1 MSAQDALNEFFSGA
15 KKGYSQGTEDL
26 RDAMFE
32 ARKRRGQDPND
43 ATQGERILGEHPLWT
58 TIRDMTG
65 TSRPED
71 REARRAAGLGVEK
84 TAAGNAGL
92 LLGRA
97 GMDLTTDASRRIWW
111 LLNAPQAVTSVVADE
126 AIRKSN
132 PELYK
137 MDYVT
142 RPGRGKDRRVGTQVE
157 NTKAAV
163 DLGILDEKSKRTKAG
178 YSKQYDPET
187 NKEYYTKRKH
197 SPGAVRSLAL
207 PASLAI
213 NTGMGLTNFMG
224 GSDGYEAA
232 LPSQDDPTKTSNV
245 IGEVAAKYILG
256 RTGNLLPWDEFSKV
270 RPDVSKGEYMAYKA
284 FKYDKEADLNPF
296 DDGKITLPTGVL
308 KATTE
313 GIHGPEVQFLG
324 RSLPVATTILPTATA
339 IAGTALGAYGGEGRG
354 KLGGVVPP
362 TKTPIRRGLIGGM
375 VGYGAGLITGNII
388 ENERRNRNQ
397 RGSGMPVTP
406 AYDPESTQIGL

>member
-1 MSAQDALNEFFSGA
+1 MSAQDALNEFISGA
-15 KKGYSQGTEDL
+15 KKGYGQGTEDL
-26 RDAMFE
+26 RDAMFT
-32 ARKRRGQDPND
+32 ARKQRGQDPND

-71 REARRAAGLGVEK
+71 REARRAMGLGVEK
-84 TAAGNAGL
+84 TVAGNAGL

-97 GMDLTTDASRRIWW
+97 GMDLTTDASRRVWW

-126 AIRKSN
+126 VIRKNN
-132 PELYK
+132 PDLYK
-137 MDYVT
+137 MEYVE
-142 RPGRGKDRRVGTQVE
+142 RPGGSKNPNVKQDRRVGAIPE
-157 NTKAAV
+157 NQKTAV
-163 DLGILDEKSKRTKAG
+163 DMGVLDEKTKRMKAG
-178 YSKQYDPET
+178 YSKQKDPDT
-187 NKEYYTKRKH
+187 GKEYYTKRKY
-197 SPGAVRSLAL
+197 SPGQVRSLAL

-213 NTGMGLTNFMG
+213 NTGMGLTNFTG

-232 LPSQDDPTKTSNV
+232 LPSQEDPTKTSNV

-256 RTGNLLPWDEFSKV
+256 RTGNLLPWDEFKKV
-270 RPDVSKGEYMAYKA
+270 RPDVSKGEYMRYKA
-284 FKYDKEADLNPF
+284 FKYDKEADLNPL

-324 RSLPVATTILPTATA
+324 RSLPVATTILPTVTA
-339 IAGTALGAYGGEGRG
+339 IAGTAA
-354 KLGGVVPP
+354 GVR
-362 TKTPIRRGLIGGM
+362 TKTPIRSGLIGGLA
-375 VGYGAGLITGNII
+375 GYAGGFITGNII

-397 RGSGMPVTP
+397 RANNAAVTQP
-406 AYDPESTQIGL
+406 IDPESTQIGL

>member
-1 MSAQDALNEFFSGA
+1 MSAQDALNEFMRGA

-32 ARKRRGQDPND
+32 ARKQRGQDPND
-43 ATQGERILGEHPLWT
+43 ATQGERILGEHPLFT
-58 TIRDMTG
+58 TIRDLTG

-71 REARRAAGLGVEK
+71 AEARRAKGLGPEK

-97 GMDLTTDASRRIWW
+97 GMDLTTDASRRVWW
-111 LLNAPQAVTSVVADE
+111 LLNAPQAVTSVVTDE
-126 AIRKSN
+126 VIRKNN
-132 PELYK
+132 PDLYK
-137 MDYVT
+137 MEYVE
-142 RPGRGKDRRVGTQVE
+142 RPGPKNPKVKPGDRRVGVIPE
-157 NTKAAV
+157 NERTAV
-163 DLGILDEKSKRTKAG
+163 DMGILDEKTKRVKAG
-178 YSKQYDPET
+178 YSTQFDPET
-187 NKEYYTKRKH
+187 KKKYYTKRKYT
-197 SPGAVRSLAL
+197 PGEVRSLAL

-213 NTGMGLTNFMG
+213 NTGMGLTNFTG

-256 RTGNLLPWDEFSKV
+256 RTGNLLPWDEFKKV
-270 RPDVSKGEYMAYKA
+270 RPDVSKGEYMRYKA
-284 FKYDKEADLNPF
+284 FKYDKEGDLNPF

-324 RSLPVATTILPTATA
+324 RSLPVATTILPTVTA
-339 IAGTALGAYGGEGRG
+339 IAGTAA
-354 KLGGVVPP
+354 GVR
-362 TKTPIRRGLIGGM
+362 TRTPIRNGLVGGLA
-375 VGYGAGLITGNII
+375 GYAGGFITGNII

-397 RGSGMPVTP
+397 RANNAAVTQP
-406 AYDPESTQIGL
+406 IDPESTQIGF